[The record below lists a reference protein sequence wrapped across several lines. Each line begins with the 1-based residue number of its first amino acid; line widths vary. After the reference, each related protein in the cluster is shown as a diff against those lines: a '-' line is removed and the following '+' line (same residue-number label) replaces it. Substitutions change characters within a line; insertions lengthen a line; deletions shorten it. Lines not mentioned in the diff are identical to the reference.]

1 MRSFFSSFFTCLSC
15 CHSLYY
21 EKGGNFQNG
30 VNPDKVPING
40 NGDFVV
46 SELVLVNPKGFRDNL
61 NLITDRSRAEPKT
74 QNTPQDFNSDG
85 IGLGPINYSNTIEAK
100 TGLESK
106 QFNMDATQLR
116 QIEREALRLS
126 KARDAETRDA
136 GAKVKKEAENA
147 KSGEITSTTQSTSL
161 VFKHQDSLS
170 DNSREVK
177 SLKTPSSVIV
187 YPIKANTVLEMVSK
201 IENLNRDPQTQ
212 VVKTE
217 AVR

>member
-30 VNPDKVPING
+30 VNPDRVPIGNG
-40 NGDFVV
+40 NFVV
-46 SELVLVNPKGFRDNL
+46 SELVLVNRKGFRDNL
-61 NLITDRSRAEPKT
+61 DRSRAESKT
-74 QNTPQDFNSDG
+74 QNTPQDFNSGG
-85 IGLGPINYSNTIEAK
+85 IGLGPIDYSNTIEAK

-106 QFNMDATQLR
+106 QFNMDATQR

-126 KARDAETRDA
+126 RARDAEARDTKT
-136 GAKVKKEAENA
+136 KVKKETENA

-161 VFKHQDSLS
+161 FY
-170 DNSREVK
+170 NSEQSK
-177 SLKTPSSVIV
+177 PSETPSKVLEF
-187 YPIKANTVLEMVSK
+187 PIKAPTVLEMVYQFEHLSK
-201 IENLNRDPQTQ
+201 KPSSQ
-212 VVKTE
+212 VGKTE